1 MGGGDHNSDY
11 YSSSGGDHNS
21 DYYSSSGGDYN
32 SASGGD
38 YDYFAWAQKHS
49 GQMKNETIHDIVLDS
64 TKVNSTKVDLAKV
77 HTLTPYVV
85 ILSMICWLL
94 VFAEVKVVL

>member
-1 MGGGDHNSDY
+1 MHVRV
-11 YSSSGGDHNS
+11 
-21 DYYSSSGGDYN
+21 
-32 SASGGD
+32 
-38 YDYFAWAQKHS
+38 
-49 GQMKNETIHDIVLDS
+49 DIVLDS
-64 TKVNSTKVDLAKV
+64 TKVNSTKVDWAKVDLAKV